1 MLRAGQAQI
10 ATLAES
16 ATSVRGPS
24 VSTSTQPTPHP
35 VAIEANACAQPLALQ
50 PLQSGAPVYAKPV
63 SVPAPAHVCANLDV
77 DAYHAHDAQSAAEFF
92 EADDFDACVGTRAGS
107 ASASATSAAS
117 SHCHHTRD
125 VDQTTSALDLS
136 NVAHATT
143 GSSSTG
149 HRPHVLHAA
158 AAAIAPEP
166 RPMDHHD
173 DVDFAAEL
181 GHCATTKHLGGVP
194 RFKIPGFERGRAP
207 PVTAAA
213 AYAPVAPAPVAQGLG
228 SAAADMMMDDHDDG
242 DHVPLQLAEEYF
254 VAAANV
260 PAADVAAAGES
271 SGDDEESDRD
281 ADEDPAAAV
290 APPAVVDTSSAMN
303 IAGKPGHKP
312 PAVVPVKLTFDP
324 QQWFFTLYSILQTS
338 VLDVFVQNTLL
349 TDVIVPIL
357 QQLRLLSMVV
367 YLYNLKNI
375 AMHLV
380 LCWMCTTASSY
391 RSANFLLGIVGVLV
405 NLWSAGRVSFP
416 ATIKTMLS
424 QNAYLQRHCKIVPRI
439 YCQLCYSV
447 YTQEACTEMQ
457 GGVCRTKLCSHREFP
472 NHPNPTFRGAC
483 GLALMGKKSQKILN
497 GTTVQSDF
505 HPYPSQ
511 TYYYLGTCT
520 CRA

>member
-1 MLRAGQAQI
+1 
-10 ATLAES
+10 
-16 ATSVRGPS
+16 
-24 VSTSTQPTPHP
+24 
-35 VAIEANACAQPLALQ
+35 
-50 PLQSGAPVYAKPV
+50 
-63 SVPAPAHVCANLDV
+63 
-77 DAYHAHDAQSAAEFF
+77 
-92 EADDFDACVGTRAGS
+92 
-107 ASASATSAAS
+107 
-117 SHCHHTRD
+117 
-125 VDQTTSALDLS
+125 
-136 NVAHATT
+136 
-143 GSSSTG
+143 
-149 HRPHVLHAA
+149 
-158 AAAIAPEP
+158 
-166 RPMDHHD
+166 MDHD
-173 DVDFAAEL
+173 DHVDFAAEL

-194 RFKIPGFERGRAP
+194 RFKILGFERGTGRAP

-213 AYAPVAPAPVAQGLG
+213 VYAPVAPAPVAQLQE
-228 SAAADMMMDDHDDG
+228 STAADMMMDDHAHDG
-242 DHVPLQLAEEYF
+242 DNVPLQLADLEEYF

-271 SGDDEESDRD
+271 SGDDEESDIDRD
-281 ADEDPAAAV
+281 PDEDPAAAV
-290 APPAVVDTSSAMN
+290 APPAVVDTSSKS
-303 IAGKPGHKP
+303 GPKP
-312 PAVVPVKLTFDP
+312 AAVPVILTFDP
-324 QQWFFTLYSILQTS
+324 QQWFSTLYSILQTS

-349 TDVIVPIL
+349 TDFIIPIL

-380 LCWMCTTASSY
+380 LCWMCATASSY

-457 GGVCRTKLCSHREFP
+457 GDVCRTKLCSHREFP